1 MLSIVLN
8 LIGIILVLYA
18 VYVINKDISNK
29 KDLTDDLNLVAEKVK
44 EYDQLTEDIIE
55 DFDGIMESKLDI
67 IDNKKIVDNKKQVI
81 PENLIGKSIIN
92 DNRKINYEESLN
104 SFHENIIELKTI
116 GLTNEEIAKK
126 LNKGIREVEIV
137 LKMYNYRN

>member
-1 MLSIVLN
+1 
-8 LIGIILVLYA
+8 
-18 VYVINKDISNK
+18 
-29 KDLTDDLNLVAEKVK
+29 
-44 EYDQLTEDIIE
+44 
-55 DFDGIMESKLDI
+55 MESKLEK

-92 DNRKINYEESLN
+92 DNRKIDYEESLN